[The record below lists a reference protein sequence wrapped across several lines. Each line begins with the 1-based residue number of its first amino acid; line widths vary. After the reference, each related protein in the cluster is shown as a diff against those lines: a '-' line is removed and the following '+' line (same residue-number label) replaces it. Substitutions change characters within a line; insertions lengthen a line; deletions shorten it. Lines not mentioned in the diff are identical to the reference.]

1 MSVDFSK
8 GLVPAIIQDSVTG
21 RVLML
26 GYMNDEALKK
36 TRAENRVTFFSRSK
50 NRLWTKGESSGNF
63 LDVVSIHEDCDRD
76 ALLILAHPQGPACH
90 NGTVSCF
97 ADADDA
103 DCHGI
108 AHLLEVA
115 HDRNQNRPKKSYTT
129 TLFDQGVAHIGDKV
143 MEEAE
148 EVARAACSEGRERTA
163 SEAADLLFHL
173 VVLLESANVPWQDV
187 LAELQ
192 KRQGK
197 PGRTAPK

>member
-1 MSVDFSK
+1 MN
-8 GLVPAIIQDSVTG
+8 LIPAIVQDAATG

-26 GYMNDEALKK
+26 GYMNDDALQK
-36 TRAENRVTFFSRSK
+36 TRAEKRVTFFSRSK

-63 LDVVSIHEDCDRD
+63 LDVVSIHEDCDHD
-76 ALLILAHPQGPACH
+76 ALLILAHPHGPTCH
-90 NGTVSCF
+90 NGTTSCF

-103 DCHGI
+103 DCHVL
-108 AHLLEVA
+108 AHLLEIA
-115 HDRNQNRPKKSYTT
+115 RDRNKNRPAKSYTT
-129 TLFDQGVAHIGDKV
+129 TLFDQGVAHIGEKV

-148 EVARAACSEGRERTA
+148 EVARAARAEGAERTA

-173 VVLLESANVPWQDV
+173 MILLESANVPWQDV
-187 LAELQ
+187 LTELK

>member
-8 GLVPAIIQDSVTG
+8 GLVPAIVQDAVTG

-26 GYMNDEALKK
+26 GYMNEESLQK
-36 TRAENRVTFFSRSK
+36 TRVDKRVTFFSRSK

-63 LDVVSIHEDCDRD
+63 LDVISIHEDCDRD
-76 ALLILAHPQGPACH
+76 SILILARPQGPTCH

-108 AHLLEVA
+108 AHLLEIT
-115 HDRNQNRPKKSYTT
+115 HDRNQSRPAKSYTT
-129 TLFDQGVAHIGDKV
+129 TLFNQGVAHIGDKV

-148 EVARAACSEGRERTA
+148 EVARAAREEGKDRTA

-173 VVLLESANVPWQDV
+173 VVLLESANVPWKDV
-187 LAELQ
+187 LTELK